1 MRLGGATMKSF
12 SQSHEAIPKQNGAY
26 RRISKTGTGAMQFIL
41 DLLWDLSRS
50 ASLAAIAR
58 REHSL

>member
-1 MRLGGATMKSF
+1 MKSF